1 MAFLLV
7 LNEKRKGENVP
18 ELSRF
23 LGIIITMLYNDHSP
37 PHFHAQYGDY
47 KVTVE
52 ILSGIVDGRFPK
64 RALHSLMEWYEIYKD
79 NLLDDWNLAARHEP
93 LNKIPPLE

>member
-1 MAFLLV
+1 MTLFLSV
-7 LNEKRKGENVP
+7 G
-18 ELSRF
+18 SRVIC
-23 LGIIITMLYNDHSP
+23 GIIITMLYNDHSP
-37 PHFHAQYGDY
+37 PHFYAQYGDY
-47 KVTVE
+47 KVIVE

-79 NLLDDWNLAARHEP
+79 NLLEDWNLAARHEP